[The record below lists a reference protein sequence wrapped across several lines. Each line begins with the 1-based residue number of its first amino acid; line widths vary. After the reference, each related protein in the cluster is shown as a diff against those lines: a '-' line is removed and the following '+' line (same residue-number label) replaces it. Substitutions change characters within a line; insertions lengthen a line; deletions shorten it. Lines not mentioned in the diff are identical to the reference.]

1 MLPILRMLVVDLL
14 LLFGP
19 GDHAGGTDNHL
30 LPFPTHI
37 FLLAGQ
43 SNMAGRGGVLGDRWE
58 GTVPPECRPNQ
69 NILRLSAALR
79 WEEAMEPLHA
89 DIDVN
94 KTNGVGPGMAFASAV
109 LAAAAQSSSE
119 VVVGLVPCAI
129 GGTNISQWE
138 KGGWLYENLLKR
150 ASAAG
155 GAPRAVLWYQGESDT
170 ETAAAAAEYSKKMKK
185 MVRELRWDLKLPHL
199 PIIQECLFL

>member
-1 MLPILRMLVVDLL
+1 M
-14 LLFGP
+14 
-19 GDHAGGTDNHL
+19 
-30 LPFPTHI
+30 
-37 FLLAGQ
+37 
-43 SNMAGRGGVLGDRWE
+43 
-58 GTVPPECRPNQ
+58 
-69 NILRLSAALR
+69 
-79 WEEAMEPLHA
+79 
-89 DIDVN
+89 
-94 KTNGVGPGMAFASAV
+94 
-109 LAAAAQSSSE
+109 
-119 VVVGLVPCAI
+119 GLVPCAI

-170 ETAAAAAEYSKKMKK
+170 ATAAAAAEYSKKMKK